1 MDKLRSI
8 WVIANARRPFRLI
21 TFITT
26 PESTAPPTMPL
37 FGPSVFTSTRAQKL
51 AQRQSALDKATKQ
64 LSLLPI
70 HPLEPEILKTP
81 ASQLAANI
89 AAKDYSSL
97 TVVTAFAR
105 RALETHND
113 LNALTEG
120 SSSRGNGS

>member
-1 MDKLRSI
+1 
-8 WVIANARRPFRLI
+8 
-21 TFITT
+21 
-26 PESTAPPTMPL
+26 MPL

-51 AQRQSALDKATKQ
+51 AQRQSALGKATKQ

-70 HPLEPEILKTP
+70 HPLESEILKTP

-89 AAKDYSSL
+89 AAKEYSSL

-113 LNALTEG
+113 LNTLTEG
-120 SSSRGNGS
+120 SSSRGKGG